1 MVVRDQLV
9 QELVSPAGAEPTAS
23 KPRSPDASLSEAVV
37 DALMR
42 TLTHVILRFLGR
54 GEGAIGG

>member
-1 MVVRDQLV
+1 MKRSI
-9 QELVSPAGAEPTAS
+9 ELVSPAGADPTAS